1 MTKKATKRKKRKP
14 GRKVVSKSNSVIVF
28 EKLID
33 DLANAKLLGNH
44 ITENIKTFKTE
55 TKSVNQE
62 MLTLTTALIIKQL
75 FPDAELDLTLNSIK
89 RCSRLF

>member
-1 MTKKATKRKKRKP
+1 MTKTKAKKSKRKP
-14 GRKVVSKSNSVIVF
+14 GRKSSQKLNSVIVF

-33 DLANAKLLGNH
+33 DLANARLLGNH
-44 ITENIKTFKTE
+44 ITDSVKTFKTE
-55 TKSVNQE
+55 TKSVNNE

-75 FPDAELDLTLNSIK
+75 FPDTELDLTLNSIK